1 MELLVKPQTST
12 HSSSCVCFIQFL
24 SGGPEEHSKTLH
36 CFGVGPLLP
45 IFPFKRQ
52 FFSFKRPI
60 LKRPNSE
67 KLLTTLFTSGHLQLP
82 WKMVSV
88 VGEMTFSKL
97 GGDWLLYSVTVG
109 DPPKNQYWLSYRCR
123 TAAIRSRDGAVILLE
138 VDIYV
143 HPIAMTTF
151 TNFTNTTTITI

>member
-1 MELLVKPQTST
+1 MRLFTVL
-12 HSSSCVCFIQFL
+12 
-24 SGGPEEHSKTLH
+24 
-36 CFGVGPLLP
+36 PLLP
-45 IFPFKRQ
+45 NVPFKRNISPFKRQIFPFKRPI
-52 FFSFKRPI
+52 FKTPV
-60 LKRPNSE
+60 NSE
-67 KLLTTLFTSGHLQLP
+67 NLLTTLFPSGHLQLP
-82 WKMVSV
+82 RKMVSV

-97 GGDWLLYSVTVG
+97 GGDWLLHSVG